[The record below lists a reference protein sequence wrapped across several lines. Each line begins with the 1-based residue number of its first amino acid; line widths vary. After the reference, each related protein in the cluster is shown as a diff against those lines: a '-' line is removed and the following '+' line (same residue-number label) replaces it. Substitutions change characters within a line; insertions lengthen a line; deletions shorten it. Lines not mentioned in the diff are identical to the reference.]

1 MMDGLSAAAAILQLA
16 QMAGKTALELYD
28 LVTVIRNAPHEIIT
42 ISRDVHAFH
51 VIVRNL
57 ENSLKTD
64 KVFDIVNA
72 DADISN
78 ALWTLELPI
87 QNCRNAFIKVKDKL
101 RPHLKSDPPAA
112 DPGSSDGSDGSM
124 PVQRIR
130 MSRTAFFWYFKR
142 KDVLLLVTELERTK
156 ATFSD
161 AMGSITLYV
170 LCLPLSIFNE
180 GKSRLTGSQQ
190 PSYLEDTG
198 TGKPKEVP
206 GRALRVQL

>member
-1 MMDGLSAAAAILQLA
+1 M
-16 QMAGKTALELYD
+16 
-28 LVTVIRNAPHEIIT
+28 
-42 ISRDVHAFH
+42 
-51 VIVRNL
+51 RNL

-72 DADISN
+72 DANISN
-78 ALWTLELPI
+78 ALWTLKLPI
-87 QNCRNAFIKVKDKL
+87 QNCRNVFIKVKDKL

-112 DPGSSDGSDGSM
+112 DSGFSDGSDGSM
-124 PVQRIR
+124 PVQCTR
-130 MSRTAFFWYFKR
+130 MSRTAFFWHFKR

-180 GKSRLTGSQQ
+180 GESRLTRSQQ
-190 PSYLEDTG
+190 PSCLENTS